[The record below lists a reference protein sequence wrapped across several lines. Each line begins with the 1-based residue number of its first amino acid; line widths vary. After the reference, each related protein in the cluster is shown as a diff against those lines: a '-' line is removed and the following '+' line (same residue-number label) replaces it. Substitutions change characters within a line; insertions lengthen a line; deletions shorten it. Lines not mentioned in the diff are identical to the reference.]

1 MKIKRVEIQAF
12 KSFLYQEDSTFDFM
26 VEMPSGEKKPANLIS
41 IYAPNG
47 FGKTS
52 FYDAVDFC
60 VTNNISRY
68 IRADRIK
75 KLNMEHGRSNNN
87 TGKKQYILRNKL
99 TDDINPLLKTTIK
112 IDSTKKTFL
121 SNYTK
126 PRNGYMDYKF
136 NPDDTPEDR
145 IFFREVMLGQESIDA
160 FLREDSPVDRYSK
173 FINQQVN
180 YLSDLDDNRQKI
192 NSMLTV
198 IKTKNDELLK
208 HKDRLQKDL
217 DKVNEQKD
225 VFVEANTLIVKFF
238 NLGFELSPIENSF
251 SQLQKQQLDDRIKS
265 ITSSITQKDEDQKL
279 LSQLITNF
287 IGNFD
292 SYKRHYQEKK
302 RLNIE
307 FKALSNIIDE
317 KQVLDLNREQQ
328 QSYQN
333 KLDLLSKE
341 QEILNEYLKELPN
354 FVDYQTKLV
363 QLDKFIIEQQKKIS
377 EYKATIESN
386 TIELKLSNQNQQNI
400 LVEKQRLSDL
410 QTASISYYL
419 QISDTQKLIA
429 EYAKLI
435 EDEVTQQITL
445 QHIVEDINAQL
456 KQVKSF
462 DIAQTQ
468 LIPNEVIVSNKNELN
483 TLNQKFHIEKSNLE
497 KLRLQET
504 LVQDDLTSIQQQSS
518 AISELIRQGSAI
530 ITQTQQSDCPLC
542 QHPYLNFIKLQAQ
555 IENNPALENAEKKLL
570 HESNILGKL
579 IAESKEM
586 LTQLKSGYEKKIIY
600 IIDSLQVQHDNKQK
614 LLGDSLLKQEEI
626 KKKSVRVSQ
635 ELNLLLEKTLFKTSH
650 ELKEY
655 FEKEVTLLSQKTD
668 QFKLVIERLEVKLKE
683 DNENKISTLHA
694 LDLLLM
700 QQSTLTKNIEFQ
712 PLQAFFVSQSIDINS
727 PVDKLLEILS
737 QLQLQ
742 KQQDIA
748 DQGKILK
755 SLVLKINELE
765 KSIPIEYQGQAI
777 EAIKAIQNTSEQN
790 SIELSRKLSIHQKA
804 ASYLKADDLND
815 NGNEVSIKDN
825 ANEIL
830 LGLISKSETNNQ
842 QINDLQLLSKLADGA
857 LNFSNKLDLI
867 EQISGIEKRMSDL
880 DSVNNSL
887 IADIKQISKYL
898 EDSIKQY
905 FHTDLINQLYATI
918 DPHPDFKEIQFDCT
932 IPEMGGKAEL
942 NITLRNPKDDSVI
955 SPTLYFSSAQINVL
969 SLSIFLARALNVKDT
984 DGNSVDCIFI
994 DDPIQ
999 SMDSINVLGL
1009 IDLFRNLCSKFDKQL
1024 IISTH
1029 DQNFHELLKKK
1040 MPKGIFNAKYLELES
1055 FGKVV
1060 EQ

>member
-12 KSFLYQEDSTFDFM
+12 KTYLYRQDGTFDFM
-26 VEMPSGEKKPANLIS
+26 VDTPSGERIPANFVS

-47 FGKTS
+47 FGKTA
-52 FYDAVDFC
+52 FYDAIDFC
-60 VTNNISRY
+60 LTHNISRY
-68 IRADRIK
+68 IRVSRIST
-75 KLNMEHGRSNNN
+75 LNKNLANNN
-87 TGKKQYILRNKL
+87 NQKDKKQYLLRNKFA
-99 TDDINPLLKTTIK
+99 DDLKEVLPTSICIETTINTFNSPLIK
-112 IDSTKKTFL
+112 AQKNSKDYHFDDRKTL
-121 SNYTK
+121 
-126 PRNGYMDYKF
+126 
-136 NPDDTPEDR
+136 PDR
-145 IFFREVMLGQESIDA
+145 RFFREVLLGQESIDA
-160 FLREDSPVDRYSK
+160 FLREDSPADRYIK
-173 FINQQVN
+173 FIAQQTDDLTN
-180 YLSDLDDNRQKI
+180 LDDNRQNI
-192 NSMLTV
+192 NSMLAV
-198 IKTKNDELLK
+198 IKTKEDELLK
-208 HKDRLQKDL
+208 DKIRLQKDL
-217 DKVNEQKD
+217 DKVNEIKN
-225 VFVEANTLIVKFF
+225 VFVEANTLIVKFST
-238 NLGFELSPIENSF
+238 LGFDLSLVENPF
-251 SQLQKQQLDDRIKS
+251 SQVQKQQLDDQINL
-265 ITSSITQKDEDQKL
+265 ITSSITQQDNDQKF

-287 IGNFD
+287 MDNFD
-292 SYKRHYQEKK
+292 SYQRHYQEKK

-341 QEILNEYLKELPN
+341 QEILNEYLKQLPN

-363 QLDKFIIEQQKKIS
+363 QLDKLIIEQQKKVL
-377 EYKATIESN
+377 EYKATIELN
-386 TIELKLSNQNQQNI
+386 TTELKLSNQNQQNI
-400 LVEKQRLSDL
+400 IVEKQRLSDL
-410 QTASISYYL
+410 QTASISYYQ
-419 QISDTQKLIA
+419 QISDNQKLNA

-435 EDEVTQQITL
+435 EDEAIQQITL
-445 QHIVEDINAQL
+445 QHIVEDINAKL

-468 LIPNEVIVSNKNELN
+468 LISNEVIVPNKNELN
-483 TLNQKFHIEKSNLE
+483 TLNEKFYLENIKIEKL
-497 KLRLQET
+497 LLQET
-504 LVQDDLTSIQQQSS
+504 LVQNDLTSIQQQSS

-542 QHPYLNFIKLQAQ
+542 QHPYLNFLELQAQ

-570 HESNILGKL
+570 HESNNLGKL
-579 IAESKEM
+579 ITKSKEI
-586 LTQLKSGYEKKIIY
+586 LTRLKSGYEKQLIC
-600 IIDSLQVQHDNKQK
+600 IIDSLQVQLDNTQK
-614 LLGDSLLKQEEI
+614 LLSDSLLTQEEI

-635 ELNLLLEKTLFKTSH
+635 ELNLLFEKTLFKKH
-650 ELKEY
+650 DELKIY
-655 FEKEVTLLSQKTD
+655 LEKEITLLSQKLD
-668 QFKLVIERLEVKLKE
+668 QYKHVIEWLEVKLKE
-683 DNENKISTLHA
+683 DSENKISTLHA

-712 PLQAFFVSQSIDINS
+712 PLQAFFVSQSIDINP

-748 DQGKILK
+748 DQSKILK
-755 SLVLKINELE
+755 SLVLNINELE

-777 EAIKAIQNTSEQN
+777 EAIKAIQNTKEQN
-790 SIELSRKLSIHQKA
+790 SIELSSKLSIHEKA
-804 ASYLKADDLND
+804 ASYLKDDDLIG
-815 NGNEVSIKDN
+815 NGNEVSIKT
-825 ANEIL
+825 NERL
-830 LGLISKSETNNQ
+830 LDLTFKSKTNNDL
-842 QINDLQLLSKLADGA
+842 INELQLLSKLADGA

-867 EQISGIEKRMSDL
+867 GQISGLEKKMSDL
-880 DSVNNSL
+880 DSIKKPL
-887 IADIKQISKYL
+887 IADLKQISQHL

-905 FHTDLINQLYATI
+905 FHTDLINQLYTTI
-918 DPHPDFKEIQFDCT
+918 DPHPDFKEIQFDCK
-932 IPEMGGKAEL
+932 IPETGSRAEL
-942 NITLRNPKDDSVI
+942 NITLKNPEDGSVI
-955 SPTLYFSSAQINVL
+955 SPNLYFSSAQINVL